1 MRRRAQEANGV
12 RVRDYPTQR
21 LARPSRRTMSGCA
34 PCRHAICGELGN
46 RCVKRIAKPLSTGV
60 CMSMYTKH
68 FLAALA
74 VAALTV
80 AGCNRAST
88 PAAVDNDVAKA
99 SNDAAK
105 DNSKAMQSQAKT
117 DASANAEVAKADEK
131 ADEKK
136 ADSAYDV
143 AVTEAEGA
151 HKVAIEKCDALSGDA
166 QKACKDQADAKLELS
181 KANAKAEK
189 ADKS

>member
-1 MRRRAQEANGV
+1 
-12 RVRDYPTQR
+12 
-21 LARPSRRTMSGCA
+21 
-34 PCRHAICGELGN
+34 
-46 RCVKRIAKPLSTGV
+46 
-60 CMSMYTKH
+60 MYTKH